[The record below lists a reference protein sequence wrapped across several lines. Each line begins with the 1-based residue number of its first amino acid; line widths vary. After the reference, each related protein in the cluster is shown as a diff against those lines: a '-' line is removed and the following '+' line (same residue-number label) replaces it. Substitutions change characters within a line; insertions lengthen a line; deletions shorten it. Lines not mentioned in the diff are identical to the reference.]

1 MDTLTIFTLITS
13 LMALLVSY
21 AVFKSNQQPQL
32 IIFATPHSGK
42 ESVIQLHVKN
52 IGKSIAH
59 HVKISSDRPIPRA
72 TFRIKKLNSEKQD
85 FKTGIFKNGVKVFP
99 PNQSQIYDWG
109 QYGGLRDALA
119 NNPILIKATYIGIN
133 IL

>member
-13 LMALLVSY
+13 LMALLLTY

-59 HVKISSDRPIPRA
+59 NIKISSDRPIPRA
-72 TFRIKKLNSEKQD
+72 AFGIKKLNSEKQD
-85 FKTGIFKNGVKVFP
+85 FKAGIFKKWS
-99 PNQSQIYDWG
+99 QSISTQSKLDVRLGAI
-109 QYGGLRDALA
+109 RR
-119 NNPILIKATYIGIN
+119 P
-133 IL
+133 